1 MKNITRRQFAQGVA
15 ATAATLAT
23 ASLPKLAFGQLHP
36 VSREFPKGFLW
47 GCATAAYQ
55 IEGGAK
61 DDGRGASVW
70 DTFSHTPGITPTGGT
85 GDAASESHPLRSE
98 E

>member
-23 ASLPKLAFGQLHP
+23 ASRPKLALAQLHP

-61 DDGRGASVW
+61 DDGRG
-70 DTFSHTPGITPTGGT
+70 P
-85 GDAASESHPLRSE
+85 
-98 E
+98 